1 VTRRP
6 QDYVLCSRCRRPV
19 EKKKAHYVD
28 GVPYGSECIK
38 LVKRDLVKR

>member
-1 VTRRP
+1 MNHAALALEVA
-6 QDYVLCSRCRRPV
+6 
-19 EKKKAHYVD
+19 EKAHYVD